1 MDADTA
7 QYIVVP
13 IVKQPRFIIRPMT
26 APWNGK
32 GRIDQIG
39 IRFCSAGSTPH
50 PARFGGVAQRLTETA
65 GIGGR
70 SAATQLR
77 GMIAEGQIERIN
89 RTRYAYIQW

>member
-1 MDADTA
+1 MFLERSNAGDT
-7 QYIVVP
+7 QHIVVL
-13 IVKQPRFIIRPMT
+13 IVKQPHFVIRPMT

-50 PARFGGVAQRLTETA
+50 PARFGGVAQKLTETV
-65 GIGGR
+65 GIDGR

-77 GMIAEGQIERIN
+77 GMIAEG
-89 RTRYAYIQW
+89 